1 VLGGRLVSSLDQAT
15 AAKPTPTFTLHP
27 NPAKSH
33 AFLTASE
40 SGVYEV
46 EVYNV
51 MGQRVFLGSMT
62 GTTLTL
68 PTNEWAAGYYT
79 VRVRVSPELTQTLK
93 LIVTP

>member
-1 VLGGRLVSSLDQAT
+1 LI
-15 AAKPTPTFTLHP
+15 
-27 NPAKSH
+27 
-33 AFLTASE
+33 ASE
-40 SGVYEV
+40 SGAYEV

>member
-1 VLGGRLVSSLDQAT
+1 
-15 AAKPTPTFTLHP
+15 
-27 NPAKSH
+27 
-33 AFLTASE
+33 
-40 SGVYEV
+40 
-46 EVYNV
+46 VYNV